1 MVFLIDASLPRDVAK
16 LFLANAH
23 TAVDVRDVGLRHA
36 TDPEIAAYAQTNQMA
51 LMSADFDFGDIRVY
65 PPSSYFGLVIID
77 RPENATVPDVVK
89 LVDRL
94 LSHGEI
100 LSKLVGRLII
110 VDSHRIRI
118 RPPLLGP

>member
-1 MVFLIDASLPRDVAK
+1 
-16 LFLANAH
+16 
-23 TAVDVRDVGLRHA
+23 
-36 TDPEIAAYAQTNQMA
+36 MA

-77 RPENATVPDVVK
+77 RPENATVPDVVR

-94 LSHGEI
+94 FSHGEI
-100 LSKLVGRLII
+100 LSELVGRLII

-118 RPPLLGP
+118 RPPLQSP